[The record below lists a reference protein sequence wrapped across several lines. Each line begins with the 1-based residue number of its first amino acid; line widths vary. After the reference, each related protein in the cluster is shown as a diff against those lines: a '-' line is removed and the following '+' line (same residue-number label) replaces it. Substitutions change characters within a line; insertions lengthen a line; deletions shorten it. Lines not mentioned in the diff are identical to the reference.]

1 MVHWKL
7 CSKYGFEPAKH
18 WYEHRAEGVM
28 KNQDT
33 KILWDFNIKTYRV
46 IEARNP
52 DIALFGKKN
61 QETFVVDVAIP
72 EDLCVKDKKAE
83 NILKYQGLSL
93 EIS

>member
-52 DIALFGKKN
+52 DIALFGKKKSRN
-61 QETFVVDVAIP
+61 V
-72 EDLCVKDKKAE
+72 CR
-83 NILKYQGLSL
+83 
-93 EIS
+93 